1 LEEKLGMLFRSH
13 NASGVFFSLLI
24 LLPITLSAQTFTT
37 IVNFDSSN
45 ASPGG
50 ALVKGADG
58 NFYGIAE
65 NGGARG
71 RGAVFLL
78 NTAGTVTGLTNFYG
92 KNGKTPTGL
101 ILADDGNFY
110 GTTYYGGLNG
120 GGTIF
125 KMDPQGYL
133 TSLYSFEGVAYP
145 TGPLTQGADGNFYGT
160 TVNGGGIS
168 APGTAFKIT
177 PDGALATIY
186 TFCSRSNC
194 IDGRMPFGPLTQGPD
209 GSFFG
214 TTDSGGAR
222 QFYGTIFTLT
232 PSGNLTTLHNF
243 CSQPKCADGYQG
255 NGLLLASDGNFYGT
269 TSLGGSY
276 TSRPCQRNGCG
287 TLFKIAPDGTFT
299 VLHTFCTEAG
309 CPDGN
314 QPGRLIQGTD
324 GNLYGTTSL
333 GGTNSSCPNSANGC
347 GTVYQVTP
355 SGQLTTLHSFDGSDG
370 MYAGIELLQDT
381 DGSFYGMTGAG
392 GEFGYGTVFWFSM
405 GLSPFVHM
413 VRSFGEIG
421 QTGAMLGQ
429 GLEGANAVLVN
440 GIPANFTVVS
450 DTLIEATIP
459 VGATSG
465 YVNILT
471 PGGTLPS
478 DTILHVR

>member
-1 LEEKLGMLFRSH
+1 MQSRSH
-13 NASGVFFSLLI
+13 SAGGIFFSLLI
-24 LLPITLSAQTFTT
+24 MLPMALSAQTFTT

-45 ASPGG
+45 AAPGG

-58 NFYGIAE
+58 DFYGTAK
-65 NGGARG
+65 NGGERG
-71 RGAVFLL
+71 RGAVFSL
-78 NTAGTVTGLTNFYG
+78 NTAGTLTGLSNFYG

-101 ILADDGNFY
+101 ILGDDGNFY
-110 GTTYYGGLNG
+110 GTTYYGGLSG

-145 TGPLTQGADGNFYGT
+145 SSQLIQGADGDFYGT
-160 TVNGGGIS
+160 TVNGGGSS
-168 APGTAFKIT
+168 APGTVFKIT
-177 PDGALATIY
+177 PDGALTTIY

-194 IDGRMPFGPLTQGPD
+194 IDGRMPFGPLAQGPD
-209 GSFFG
+209 GSFYG

-222 QFYGTIFTLT
+222 EFYGTIFTLT
-232 PSGNLTTLHNF
+232 PNGNLLTLHNF

-255 NGLLLASDGNFYGT
+255 NGLLLASDGSFYGT

-287 TLFKIAPDGTFT
+287 TIFKIDPDGTFT

-314 QPGRLIQGTD
+314 QPGHLIQGTD
-324 GNLYGTTSL
+324 GNFYGTTSL
-333 GGTNSSCPNSANGC
+333 GGANSSCPNSANGC
-347 GTVYQVTP
+347 GTVYQLTP
-355 SGQLTTLHSFDGSDG
+355 SGQLTALHSFGGSDG
-370 MYAGIELLQDT
+370 MDAGLELLQDT

-392 GEFGYGTVFWFSM
+392 GEYGYGTVFQFSM
-405 GLSPFVHM
+405 GLNPFVHM

-421 QTGAMLGQ
+421 QTGAILGQ
-429 GLEGANAVLVN
+429 SLTGANAVFVN
-440 GIPANFTVVS
+440 GIPADFTVVS

-459 VGATSG
+459 AGATSG
-465 YVNILT
+465 YVTITT
-471 PGGTLPS
+471 PGGTLVS
-478 DTILHVR
+478 DAILHVK